1 MARSVIHW
9 LWDAE
14 KEEEKEMEEEEEVLG
29 EFNKFS
35 FGHVGF

>member
-1 MARSVIHW
+1 MVRSVIYW
-9 LWDAE
+9 FWDVE

-35 FGHVGF
+35 FGYVGF